1 MIVISEEAAEWC
13 FEGEKEGG
21 GERAALE
28 KIEEAVMAMAL
39 SMQDLEAR

>member
-13 FEGEKEGG
+13 FEGGEEGG
-21 GERAALE
+21 GERAGLE
-28 KIEEAVMAMAL
+28 KKEEAVMAIAL